1 MTPLAYGSN
10 PPPPYPATARR
21 RGWEGKV
28 LLRVEVSAR
37 GDVLNVAVE
46 QSSGYDTLD
55 EAARQGAFRWRFK
68 PARLNDRPV
77 PGEVRI
83 PVHFKLT
90 KSD

>member
-1 MTPLAYGSN
+1 LAYGSN

-37 GDVLNVAVE
+37 GDVLNVTVE

-55 EAARQGAFRWRFK
+55 DAARQGAFRWRFR
-68 PARLNDRPV
+68 PARLNGRPV

-83 PVHFKLT
+83 PVHFNLKKT
-90 KSD
+90 D